1 MFLQLLEGGPTFDLD
16 TSQTLLSVDELNV
29 TETVSLFVNS
39 FILFKSN
46 SAIAFILHTYAEC

>member
-16 TSQTLLSVDELNV
+16 TSETLLSVDELNV

-46 SAIAFILHTYAEC
+46 SAIAYILQAYAEC

>member
-1 MFLQLLEGGPTFDLD
+1 MFIQLLEGGPTFDLD
-16 TSQTLLSVDELNV
+16 TSETLLSVDELNV

-46 SAIAFILHTYAEC
+46 SAIAYILQAYAEC